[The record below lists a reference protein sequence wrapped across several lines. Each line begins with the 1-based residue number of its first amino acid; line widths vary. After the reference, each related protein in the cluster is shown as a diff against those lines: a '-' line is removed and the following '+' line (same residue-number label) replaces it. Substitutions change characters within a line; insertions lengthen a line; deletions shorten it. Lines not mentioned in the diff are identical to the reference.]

1 MTSPFQMK
9 WKISESDNGKL
20 IREFLKKEEISRT
33 ALTDIKFKGGSI
45 QVNGVEV
52 NVRYRLAF
60 GDEVMVI
67 FPMESPSE
75 GLKGEEIPLT
85 ILYEDRYLLVVN
97 KPAGMNT
104 IPSREHPVHS
114 LANALVGYYQRSGLQ
129 ATTHIV
135 TRLDRDTSG
144 IVLIA
149 KHRHVHHLFSLMQ
162 RGGQVKRT
170 YEAFAGG
177 RISLDSGTI
186 TAPIGRKDDSIIE
199 REVRADGQYACTHYQ
214 VIEKHIAFTHLELT
228 LETGRTHQIR
238 VHMSFLNHPLLGDD
252 LYGGDLSLI
261 ARQALHCKRIKF
273 IHPFSGEEMIFTA
286 PLPRDMGEI
295 LEADSLL

>member
-9 WKISESDNGKL
+9 WKISESDSGKL

-33 ALTDIKFKGGSI
+33 ALTDIKFQGGSI
-45 QVNGVEV
+45 QVNGEEV
-52 NVRYRLAF
+52 NVRYRLSF

-85 ILYEDRYLLVVN
+85 ILYEDKYLLVVN
-97 KPAGMNT
+97 KPTGMNT

-177 RISLDSGTI
+177 RISLDRGTI

-199 REVRADGQYACTHYQ
+199 REVRSDGQYACTHYK

-238 VHMSFLNHPLLGDD
+238 VHMSYLNHPLLGDD
-252 LYGGDLSLI
+252 LYGGDRSLI